1 MRIDLHTHS
10 TESDGTQAPADVVA
24 SAREAGLDVL
34 ALTDHD
40 TTRGWAAA
48 RGAAQAAGLGFVPG
62 IQQHVELGPDRRD
75 RRAQLMRGVGEKSL
89 LVRQQGGDAVHHVIQ
104 CRDQRPCLPVV
115 LARGHRAEVKP

>member
-48 RGAAQAAGLGFVPG
+48 RGAAQAAGLGGLFAA
-62 IQQHVELGPDRRD
+62 L
-75 RRAQLMRGVGEKSL
+75 VGEQGLTLASELVFGTRALFALSAL
-89 LVRQQGGDAVHHVIQ
+89 LIG
-104 CRDQRPCLPVV
+104 
-115 LARGHRAEVKP
+115 LAFWLVGRRREGMLVSA